1 MFKNLFSLFYLY
13 IAFFLVRDSFSNRSF
28 LRIVHSESLNTNPPL
43 KEKILAEIYF
53 TNDKINFSEE
63 DLFQF
68 KINYENEEIKISII
82 KNMNEFELLR
92 GEMRLGKILDLDMG
106 KGYIGMLQEANNE
119 NFCIDLM
126 NWKMVLL
133 TNLL

>member
-1 MFKNLFSLFYLY
+1 MIYV
-13 IAFFLVRDSFSNRSF
+13 FLVRNSISNRSF
-28 LRIVHSESLNTNPPL
+28 LRIVHSESLNPNQSL
-43 KEKILAEIYF
+43 NEKILAEIYF

-82 KNMNEFELLR
+82 KNVNEFELLR
-92 GEMRLGKILDLDMG
+92 GELRLGKLLDLDMG

-119 NFCIDLM
+119 NFCLDLM
-126 NWKMVLL
+126 NWKMVTL
-133 TNLL
+133 N